1 MILKNI
7 QRILAIGML
16 VLLFGNN
23 INAQIIKGQLIAGF
37 NFSQVDGDEVYGY
50 KKPGLQLGLGA
61 MIPFGDKW
69 DLSIETL
76 YNEKG
81 AKQKA
86 QYPIQ
91 ADSTN
96 GAYELFLNYL
106 EVPVLVHFT
115 DKDFITVGT
124 GFSWGRL
131 FTAREYEHG
140 RQTSTNAQ
148 NEVYDPNDFNVLVDL
163 RMRLYRQ
170 LKINFRYAYSLA
182 KIRTREYTSSQG
194 NLWTRHQYN
203 NLLTFRLVYMFNE
216 DRSERNREKP
226 PTL

>member
-1 MILKNI
+1 MLKKLFWLSI
-7 QRILAIGML
+7 SLFIFI
-16 VLLFGNN
+16 LLFSTKGHS
-23 INAQIIKGQLIAGF
+23 QIIKGQLIAGL
-37 NFSQVDGDEVYGY
+37 NLTQVDGDEVYGF

-91 ADSTN
+91 ADSTT

-115 DKDFITVGT
+115 DKDFITIGA

-131 FTAREYEHG
+131 ITAREYEHG
-140 RQTSTNAQ
+140 RQTNTDAQ
-148 NEVYDPNDFNVLVDL
+148 NGVYNPNDFNVLVDL
-163 RMRLYRQ
+163 RMRLYKQ
-170 LKINFRYAYSLA
+170 VKINFRYAYSMA
-182 KIRTREYTSSQG
+182 KIRTRQYSNVTGSTWE
-194 NLWTRHQYN
+194 RKQYN
-203 NLLTFRLVYMFNE
+203 NLLSFRLVYMINE
-216 DRSERNREKP
+216 ARSEKNRRQTP
-226 PTL
+226 